1 MKKDIENQIKKLKSK
16 VKEYEKWF
24 QECTSAVRQ
33 YKATAQYLK
42 TVIQAN
48 LVEAQEC
55 ESQAQ
60 KLTSK
65 VQKYTNNE
73 GQKKTNTK
81 VIVHNVIFLDNK
93 PQTDNL
99 PF

>member
-1 MKKDIENQIKKLKSK
+1 MKKFKEIENQIKKLKSK
-16 VKEYEKWF
+16 VKEYEKWS
-24 QECTSAVRQ
+24 QECTSAVPR

-48 LVEAQEC
+48 LVEAQEH

-65 VQKYTNNE
+65 VQE
-73 GQKKTNTK
+73 
-81 VIVHNVIFLDNK
+81 
-93 PQTDNL
+93 
-99 PF
+99 